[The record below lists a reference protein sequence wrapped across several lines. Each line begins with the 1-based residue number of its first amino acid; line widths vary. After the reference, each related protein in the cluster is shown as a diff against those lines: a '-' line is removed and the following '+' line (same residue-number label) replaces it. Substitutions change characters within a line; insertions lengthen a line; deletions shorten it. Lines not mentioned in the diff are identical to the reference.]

1 MVYGLNIP
9 QKGLKLSKREV
20 EEDTMQVNWNTIEKR
35 IGELIALDRYFINDE
50 KEKYQNWLENNYENE
65 KWMFN
70 QVFKDEN
77 VNENDK
83 IEIQNY
89 R

>member
-1 MVYGLNIP
+1 
-9 QKGLKLSKREV
+9 
-20 EEDTMQVNWNTIEKR
+20 MQVNWNTIEKR
-35 IGELIALDRYFINDE
+35 IGELISLDRYFANDE
-50 KEKYQNWLENNYENE
+50 KEKYQNWLENDYENE

-83 IEIQNY
+83 IEIQNIDKN
-89 R
+89 

>member
-1 MVYGLNIP
+1 
-9 QKGLKLSKREV
+9 
-20 EEDTMQVNWNTIEKR
+20 MQVNWNTIEKR

-83 IEIQNY
+83 IEIQNIDKKL
-89 R
+89 